1 MNLRYGT
8 DERQAQSTV
17 RRWPRLKDET
27 ATGHAIGDGAHPRPY
42 AGSARK
48 TVIDPRRM
56 PDPEW
61 MPTGEPTHIA
71 LAPRASEVTL
81 PRLRPRSP
89 DLSTDKP
96 SSVGIVRAATCRPTR
111 IRATPPYFPRRNKEF
126 SMRFTSNPARANRMG
141 AALASL
147 ALIACAWLP
156 GTASAQ
162 GILMGSAD
170 LDGDNVA
177 ETVYN
182 NGSYISVKSANGSS
196 YNYQTTT
203 GGWGLLNGDFSSVKD
218 LDGTPGAEIPINI
231 GPALKVI
238 NHNSRSSYN
247 YPMSGSWAA
256 SPGGITDLDGIAGN
270 EIAIVASDSLRIVN
284 HRSRS
289 TSSSPMSGTYAIAVY
304 GIKDLDGQPGA
315 EIPIANGSALRIYN
329 YRTRSMSSMPV
340 NSGSWAICNDP
351 GIPNCVSDMNGT
363 PGAELVLIQPNFISV
378 YSYVTGSMSNYAINA
393 QYAILSDGVR
403 DFNGTA
409 GNEIAVA
416 RNDGHI
422 NIIYPRTGTVQ
433 FINGTNTFGTW
444 WSLLNYANLDG
455 VAGDEIRVRNN
466 GTARNYR
473 IYPRS
478 GIVSAE

>member
-1 MNLRYGT
+1 MDAHRRRYAHRSFAGRRAPIAPARAFPEPV
-8 DERQAQSTV
+8 DGQAIV
-17 RRWPRLKDET
+17 RRRRACRDP
-27 ATGHAIGDGAHPRPY
+27 ASGAHPNPQ
-42 AGSARK
+42 
-48 TVIDPRRM
+48 
-56 PDPEW
+56 
-61 MPTGEPTHIA
+61 
-71 LAPRASEVTL
+71 
-81 PRLRPRSP
+81 
-89 DLSTDKP
+89 
-96 SSVGIVRAATCRPTR
+96 
-111 IRATPPYFPRRNKEF
+111 PYFPQRNKEF
-126 SMRFTSNPARANRMG
+126 SMRFTSIQITSNPAITNRVS

-147 ALIACAWLP
+147 ALIACTWLP

-182 NGSYISVKSANGSS
+182 NGSYITVKSTNGSS
-196 YNYQTTT
+196 YNYQTTS

-231 GPALKVI
+231 GGALKVI
-238 NHNSRSSYN
+238 NHNSRSTYN
-247 YPMSGSWAA
+247 YQMSGSWAA

-270 EIAIVASDSLRIVN
+270 EIAIVASDSLRIVR

-289 TSSSPMSGTYAIAVY
+289 TNSTPMSGTYAIAVY

-329 YRTRSMSSMPV
+329 DRTRSMSSLPV
-340 NSGSWAICNDP
+340 SGGSWAICNDP

-363 PGAELVLIQPNFISV
+363 PGAELVLILPNYISV
-378 YSYVTGSMSNYAINA
+378 YSYVTGSMSNYMINA

-403 DFNGTA
+403 DFNGTV

-433 FINGTNTFGTW
+433 FISGNNTFGTW

-478 GIVSAE
+478 GTVSAE